1 MNDAFYKMIQQIAA
15 TYLNVNSYVRS
26 TNDTRRFKLSVSY
39 NFGKIKV
46 QQRKLKSNEDE
57 KARLTH

>member
-1 MNDAFYKMIQQIAA
+1 MNDVFYKMIQQRTAS
-15 TYLNVNSYVRS
+15 YLNVNSYVTS
-26 TNDTRRFKLSVSY
+26 TNDTRRFKLSLSY

-46 QQRKLKSNEDE
+46 QQRKLKSNEEE